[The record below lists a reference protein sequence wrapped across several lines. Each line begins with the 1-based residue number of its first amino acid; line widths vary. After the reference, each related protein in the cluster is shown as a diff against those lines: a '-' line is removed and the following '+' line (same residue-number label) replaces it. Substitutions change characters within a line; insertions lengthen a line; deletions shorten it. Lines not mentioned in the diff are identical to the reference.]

1 MLTLFGTCGLPRRC
15 DGVSRRDFL
24 RIGSLGIGGLT
35 LADLLRARA
44 ASAGISRQTS
54 VILLWLGG
62 GPSQHET
69 FDPKPDT
76 PEEYR
81 SLVET
86 VPTRMPGVR
95 LGGLLPKIAERF
107 ERMAIVRSFAHRDP
121 SHEGATHWLQTGH
134 SWPAKLI
141 SSNPKPQPQFRPAI
155 GSIVARVRGPIHPQT
170 NLPAY
175 CVIDASDARHRNDGP
190 AWLGQSYGPL
200 RLEKQ
205 NALHNNVTPRL
216 PGSRL
221 QGRQGLLATLDRLD
235 RALDQGGAMHG
246 LDEFRQQAFRILGGS
261 VKEVLDL
268 EREDLKTR
276 EKYGPGLGERLLL
289 ARRLCEA
296 GAGFITVNYD
306 GWDHHGVSGSGP
318 LREGLHKLCPPLDHA
333 VAAFIDD
340 VAQRG
345 LEQNIL
351 LAITGEFGRTPRI
364 DRGANNITARHHW
377 PELCPLALVGGSL
390 RMGQVV
396 GESTSKAERPKSV
409 PYGPE
414 DLMATIFHVLG
425 VDPSAQ
431 FKDSSGR
438 PMSMIDTG
446 KPIAELM

>member
-1 MLTLFGTCGLPRRC
+1 M
-15 DGVSRRDFL
+15 
-24 RIGSLGIGGLT
+24 
-35 LADLLRARA
+35 
-44 ASAGISRQTS
+44 
-54 VILLWLGG
+54 
-62 GPSQHET
+62 
-69 FDPKPDT
+69 
-76 PEEYR
+76 
-81 SLVET
+81 
-86 VPTRMPGVR
+86 
-95 LGGLLPKIAERF
+95 AERF

-134 SWPAKLI
+134 SWPAELI

-155 GSIVARVRGPIHPQT
+155 GSIVARVRGPIHPRT

-175 CVIDASDARHRNDGP
+175 CVIDASDTRHRNDGP

-205 NALHNNVTPRL
+205 NTLHNNVTPRV
-216 PGSRL
+216 PGARL
-221 QGRQGLLATLDRLD
+221 QGRQSLLATLDRLD

-246 LDEFRQQAFRILGGS
+246 LDEFQLQAFRILGGS
-261 VKEVLDL
+261 VKKVLDL
-268 EREDLKTR
+268 EQEDLKTR

-296 GAGFITVNYD
+296 GAGFVTVNYD

-351 LAITGEFGRTPRI
+351 LVITGEFGRTPRI
-364 DRGANNITARHHW
+364 DRGGNNITARHHW
-377 PELCPLALVGGSL
+377 PELCPLALVGGGL
-390 RMGQVV
+390 RMGQVI

-425 VDPSAQ
+425 IDPSVQ
-431 FKDSSGR
+431 FKDSTGR
-438 PMSMIDTG
+438 PLSMIEKS
-446 KPIAELM
+446 KPIAELV